1 MKSAVNHINNE
12 LTKLA
17 STVVI
22 RLLASSLL
30 QKEGGGGGKREVCER
45 TAKCFISISNT
56 CRD

>member
-1 MKSAVNHINNE
+1 MKSAVSHIINE

-30 QKEGGGGGKREVCER
+30 QKGGGVKREAGER
-45 TAKCFISISNT
+45 TTAKCFIAI
-56 CRD
+56 